1 MVAVDEC
8 TEEAM
13 EPPTGTSTGETAGG
27 GVRRGL
33 EGSRELESQGIW
45 EERLDRVPGRTGVGG
60 EVATE
65 VDSGEE
71 VVERGEEDHGEEG
84 RGEEVGE
91 EKEGL
96 EEEEEEIGKTELA
109 IFVP

>member
-1 MVAVDEC
+1 MVAAVEDS
-8 TEEAM
+8 EEAM
-13 EPPTGTSTGETAGG
+13 EPPTGTSTGGIAGG

-33 EGSRELESQGIW
+33 EGSRELESQEIW
-45 EERLDRVPGRTGVGG
+45 EERLDRDPGRMGVDG
-60 EVATE
+60 EAATE

-71 VVERGEEDHGEEG
+71 EVGRGEVDHGEEG

-96 EEEEEEIGKTELA
+96 GEEEEEIGKTELV